1 MMGSYCGAHTCHLPT
16 HERLL
21 NRITR
26 VGAWSPHILPSR
38 ELTEFATE

>member
-1 MMGSYCGAHTCHLPT
+1 MMGSYCGAHTCHMPT

-26 VGAWSPHILPSR
+26 VGGKLRKS
-38 ELTEFATE
+38 